1 MSRDGQSGHAWG
13 APGKNDH
20 KMFASTLA
28 KLSRAS
34 VIEARKFATGGP
46 PKQELVKFG
55 PLFLVDMDGEKIF

>member
-1 MSRDGQSGHAWG
+1 MLG
-13 APGKNDH
+13 GKNDH

-55 PLFLVDMDGEKIF
+55 PLFLVDMDGEKKF